1 MSASKHEQMVLEW
14 LKSQEKKDEK
24 AIEESEKKVKE
35 YNTKSMMQMSMKS
48 ILGCH
53 VCLSIFH
60 EVYRRTRARFLVH
73 PLRVTVYSLDR
84 QYHSG
89 WSTF

>member
-1 MSASKHEQMVLEW
+1 MNASKHEQMVLEW

-35 YNTKSMMQMSMKS
+35 YNTKSMVQMSMKS
-48 ILGCH
+48 ILGRH
-53 VCLSIFH
+53 VCLSIIH
-60 EVYRRTRARFLVH
+60 EVCHRVRACLLIH
-73 PLRVTVYSLDR
+73 PLCVIVCSLGR
-84 QYHSG
+84 RHNSG